1 MTFESELN
9 CQMAERCQARMAS
22 CCTKGLIFLPDDEL
36 GRLIAWIDA
45 ESPVDKVAFSAR
57 LTRHE
62 GFALYDQQQRCQFL
76 TDGNLC
82 RLHTE
87 GVKPA
92 ECFWWPLHVY
102 VNPDGE
108 LEARVSTSCCTA
120 HELIQSDSPVVAEI
134 RARVVALGS
143 DIICRFRSVYIG
155 SYDNKLVA
163 KIDAQAHET

>member
-1 MTFESELN
+1 MTPESERIN

-36 GRLIAWIDA
+36 ERLLAWLDTKSPAEKDA
-45 ESPVDKVAFSAR
+45 FLAR
-57 LTRHE
+57 LVRHD
-62 GFALYDQQQRCQFL
+62 GFALYDQQHRCQFL

-92 ECFWWPLHVY
+92 ECFWWPLHIY
-102 VNPDGE
+102 VAPDGG

-120 HELIQSDSPVVAEI
+120 HELIRPDSPVIDDINKRVA
-134 RARVVALGS
+134 ALGP
-143 DIICRFRSVYIG
+143 DVFRRFRANYSG

-163 KIDAQAHET
+163 RIAVPSP